1 MNHQSAARRWH
12 NPPVRR
18 LRNLVVITL
27 VLLAAMPIPA
37 SAGDDLLGIVV
48 NRRGVPLG
56 DVEVTLGG
64 AGYTTDDDGRFVFRG
79 VAPGTLT
86 LDRVAYISQS
96 VGWDGSA
103 EYLRITMPERIS
115 RGIHVAGWVPAT
127 DAEFQEMLDIG
138 ATTAVNT
145 LMIDIKNE
153 NGKVYHF
160 SDNATVEALGS
171 QAAESFDL
179 AARTKQ
185 AHDQGFYVVVR
196 IVTFQDPIA
205 AKARPEW
212 AATDLATGGPL
223 NRNGQ
228 YFLDPTDPEPRE
240 YALRLAEEACALGV
254 DEVQFDYVRFPDGGN
269 EHVRFDGPVDA
280 DSRVATITDF
290 LAQAR
295 KRLEPMGCATAADIF
310 GWITNTTGDGNI
322 GQHFESIASVVDVVS
337 PMIYPSHYSTGWYGF
352 AVPNDH
358 PGPVVTNASK
368 DALARMGDSQVV
380 LRPWLQDFWYT
391 PDQVRTQIVAVD
403 GLGLGW
409 MLWNILSEFSVSGIP
424 QSGELVAGHDVPAPQ
439 AIDMPASG
447 FFDVLDS
454 NVFSGDVAWLAAKG
468 ITGGCNPPWSDFYC
482 PADPVTRGQMAAFL
496 VRGLGLSS
504 SGTLQFTDDDGSV
517 FESDIEKLAHAGI
530 TLGCNPPDNTRFC
543 PEDPVTRGQMAA
555 FLVRAL
561 ALSASGDHEFSDDD
575 GSVFESDIERLAH
588 AGITYGCNPPANT
601 RFCPAASVT
610 RGEMAAF
617 LHRALTG

>member
-1 MNHQSAARRWH
+1 
-12 NPPVRR
+12 
-18 LRNLVVITL
+18 
-27 VLLAAMPIPA
+27 MPLPA

-56 DVEVTLGG
+56 DVDVTLGG
-64 AGYTTDDDGRFVFRG
+64 ATYTTDDDGRFVFRG

-269 EHVRFDGPVDA
+269 EQVRFDGPVDA

-424 QSGELVAGHDVPAPQ
+424 QSGELVASHDVPAPL

-454 NVFSGDVAWLAAKG
+454 NVFSADVAWLAAEG

-482 PADPVTRGQMAAFL
+482 PDDPVTRGQMAAFL

-504 SGTLQFTDDDGSV
+504 SGALEFTDDDGSV

-530 TLGCNPPDNTRFC
+530 TLGCNPPANTRFC
-543 PEDPVTRGQMAA
+543 PDDPVTRGQMAA

-561 ALSASGDHEFSDDD
+561 GAVGVGHLR
-575 GSVFESDIERLAH
+575 VLR
-588 AGITYGCNPPANT
+588 
-601 RFCPAASVT
+601 
-610 RGEMAAF
+610 
-617 LHRALTG
+617 